1 MEEEIRKQ
9 YEILIKKAETL
20 FKEIK
25 QVNEKIMQLQDNN
38 GDPKEIE
45 ILEQQ
50 LAEIEILE
58 QQLAD
63 LEIEVDEYNSM
74 EKKK

>member
-1 MEEEIRKQ
+1 MKD
-9 YEILIKKAETL
+9 LTVL

-25 QVNEKIMQLQDNN
+25 QVNEKLIQLQDSN

-45 ILEQQ
+45 V
-50 LAEIEILE
+50 LE

-63 LEIEVDEYNSM
+63 LEIEVDECNSM